1 MSVKIKKCKWE
12 DLQTLQQLSIET
24 FNDTFKEQNS
34 PENMKAYLE
43 SAFNTERLEKEL
55 SNMSSQFFFVY
66 FDHEIAGY
74 VKVNI
79 DDAQSEEMGAESLE
93 IERIYIKNSFQKHGL
108 GKHLLNKAIE
118 IALERNK
125 KNIWLGV
132 WEKMKMPLPFIRKWG
147 LFRPAP
153 TLFIWVMK
161 SKRI

>member
-1 MSVKIKKCKWE
+1 MKKCSRE

-43 SAFNTERLEKEL
+43 SAFNTEQLEKEL

-132 WEKMKMPLPFIRKWG
+132 WEKMKMPLSFIRKWG
-147 LFRPAP
+147 LFRPAA

>member
-1 MSVKIKKCKWE
+1 
-12 DLQTLQQLSIET
+12 
-24 FNDTFKEQNS
+24 
-34 PENMKAYLE
+34 
-43 SAFNTERLEKEL
+43 
-55 SNMSSQFFFVY
+55 
-66 FDHEIAGY
+66 
-74 VKVNI
+74 
-79 DDAQSEEMGAESLE
+79 MGAESLE

-153 TLFIWVMK
+153 THFIWVMK
-161 SKRI
+161 NKRI